1 MPTIQAY
8 RNRFKWHNDG
18 HPWIQ
23 LPDMEFLQRIGAYRI
38 DKEKG
43 EEGFTRAGVMMF
55 GKTESNPGRMLVSIE
70 EYYAG
75 SRSKCRNPL
84 LQTMFRLVGYGEK
97 AGSGADIIAQGWA
110 ENHWA
115 RPTISETLIPGE
127 TELVLTL
134 QKMKEKVKETSDTTL
149 QPYNLTTL
157 QANNLTSLKKQIL
170 AFCVEW
176 HTIAEIAEHV
186 QRSRQYL
193 RGEILPTIKDQL
205 DMLHPEKPNHPKQ
218 QYRVKQ

>member
-1 MPTIQAY
+1 MPFKLDGIQRVDETPAHKSVREALTNTLVHANY
-8 RNRFKWHNDG
+8 LLIGSILIKIEPG
-18 HPWIQ
+18 
-23 LPDMEFLQRIGAYRI
+23 RILMR
-38 DKEKG
+38 
-43 EEGFTRAGVMMF
+43 
-55 GKTESNPGRMLVSIE
+55 NPGRMLVSIE

-127 TELVLTL
+127 TELILTL
-134 QKMKEKVKETSDTTL
+134 QKMKEKEKETSGQTSDTTL

-193 RGEILPTIKDQL
+193 RGEVLPTIKDQL
-205 DMLHPEKPNHPKQ
+205 DMLHPENPNHPKQ